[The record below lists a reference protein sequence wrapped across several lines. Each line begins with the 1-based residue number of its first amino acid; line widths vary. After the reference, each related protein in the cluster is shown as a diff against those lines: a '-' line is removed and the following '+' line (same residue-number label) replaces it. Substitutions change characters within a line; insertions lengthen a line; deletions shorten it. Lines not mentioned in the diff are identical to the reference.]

1 MAQNQPACAKSYFNS
16 LLRSA
21 SSPWL
26 IIQNK
31 IMFIYISVRESIAP
45 RWIANVFYLI
55 SLWCSSEMRGHSLR
69 KEKCARLKL
78 TNSFDC
84 KNRQTKFA
92 ISDTSGQSQWEK
104 LVLKVKYSISIALI
118 YTIFR
123 TVSFNNYQMLCVLKN
138 KFCKI

>member
-1 MAQNQPACAKSYFNS
+1 MAQNQPVCAKSYFNS

-21 SSPWL
+21 FSPWS

-31 IMFIYISVRESIAP
+31 IMFIYIYIYISVRESIAP

-92 ISDTSGQSQWEK
+92 INDTSGQSQWEK
-104 LVLKVKYSISIALI
+104 LMLKLFYLDCFNI
-118 YTIFR
+118 YDILHCF
-123 TVSFNNYQMLCVLKN
+123 F
-138 KFCKI
+138 